1 MEFKTDIFSLEPN
14 GNRTV
19 SLIGATLPTSK
30 DVYFRAKQKELLNQ
44 YAAARIFMQETE
56 TDDWSHWFNPTE
68 DPKNQKAFELIFKS
82 YFYET
87 ALIYY
92 NIVVD
97 LSWTICYLA
106 AEFALSLGG
115 KRVDLDGV
123 MPIEDAYKLMRSA
136 ENNVT
141 NPNANES
148 PFVYLKNM
156 CPDFATAIDMIVS
169 FWNDFGCSEIR
180 KMYNFCKHKGKP
192 AYSEI
197 EALRGGKAMGFY
209 MQVRGETKVQLPS
222 DIRDVQLTCSL
233 ADSIDEL
240 MAFDD
245 EKLFPY
251 ISALLIELERVLK
264 PSPFVF

>member
-1 MEFKTDIFSLEPN
+1 
-14 GNRTV
+14 
-19 SLIGATLPTSK
+19 
-30 DVYFRAKQKELLNQ
+30 
-44 YAAARIFMQETE
+44 
-56 TDDWSHWFNPTE
+56 
-68 DPKNQKAFELIFKS
+68 
-82 YFYET
+82 
-87 ALIYY
+87 
-92 NIVVD
+92 
-97 LSWTICYLA
+97 
-106 AEFALSLGG
+106 
-115 KRVDLDGV
+115 
-123 MPIEDAYKLMRSA
+123 
-136 ENNVT
+136 
-141 NPNANES
+141 
-148 PFVYLKNM
+148 
-156 CPDFATAIDMIVS
+156 
-169 FWNDFGCSEIR
+169 
-180 KMYNFCKHKGKP
+180 MYNFCKHKGKP